1 MTGKEEYMQKVN
13 AYFLS
18 VLDNKNGS
26 VIGAVMLPNTKHL
39 EGTFNV
45 DKFKR
50 SIYELLSIHQK
61 FIDVCHLY
69 VDSSN
74 RIGKFLP
81 NRLVKKGAEP
91 SLFAFNRADHRYKL
105 SQLPVAPNETQM
117 RYLKSKVLFH
127 AWGAIDNGLLVG
139 MVVYPAF
146 ENCEPNDPSFMK
158 YKSDARV
165 LLKKIGYPIAG
176 DLVLDENGVVRF
188 YRVVRNHKTQY
199 RNMPFWTQEIG
210 LTKSLRNNIK

>member
-1 MTGKEEYMQKVN
+1 MQKVN

-26 VIGAVMLPNTKHL
+26 VIGGVMLPNTKHL
-39 EGTFNV
+39 EGKFNV
-45 DKFKR
+45 EKFKR
-50 SIYELLSIHQK
+50 SIYELLSTHQK
-61 FIDVCHLY
+61 FIDVCHLH
-69 VDSSN
+69 VNSLD

-81 NRLVKKGAEP
+81 NRLVKKGSEP
-91 SLFAFNRADHRYKL
+91 RFFDFNRAEHRYKL

-139 MVVYPAF
+139 MVIYPAF
-146 ENCEPNDPSFMK
+146 ENSEPNDPNFMK

-176 DLVLDENGVVRF
+176 DFVVDEDGILRF
-188 YRVVRNHKTQY
+188 FRVVRNHKTQY
-199 RNMPFWTQEIG
+199 RNMPYWTQEIG
-210 LTKSLRNNIK
+210 LTKSLRNNLT